1 MENDKY
7 TWEQVTA
14 YAIIALH
21 KIVKSKM
28 LSLKNMKK
36 VLQEVKTQYGKEGVA
51 LLSELLIKDEK

>member
-21 KIVKSKM
+21 KIIKSKM